1 MGRGQLD
8 PAYAAAAFNLKGDKI
23 SNVVKSDF
31 GYHIIQV
38 IDRKGE
44 QIKTRHIIMM
54 PKVSPEELKKAYG
67 QIDSIADFI
76 RKGTFKF
83 EDAALR
89 YSYDKNSRN
98 NGGLVI
104 NPETSES
111 KWKLS
116 ELDPDVSKVITKM
129 NINEISKPFKTLDD
143 KQRPVYKIV
152 KLLKKTNAHKAT
164 MRDDYVSLSNIYLSS
179 KKEKT
184 LDNWI
189 REKQSG
195 TYVHIDD
202 TYLNC
207 NFKYKGWIK

>member
-1 MGRGQLD
+1 MER
-8 PAYAAAAFNLKGDKI
+8 AF
-23 SNVVKSDF
+23 
-31 GYHIIQV
+31 
-38 IDRKGE
+38 
-44 QIKTRHIIMM
+44 
-54 PKVSPEELKKAYG
+54 G

-89 YSYDKNSRN
+89 FSYDKDSRN
-98 NGGLVI
+98 NGGVVI
-104 NPETSES
+104 NPETGES

-129 NINEISKPFKTLDD
+129 NINEISKPFKTMDE
-143 KQRPVYKIV
+143 KQRPVYKII
-152 KLLKKTNAHKAT
+152 KLINKSNAHQANL
-164 MRDDYVSLSNIYLSS
+164 RDDYVELSNMYMAS
-179 KKEKT
+179 KKEKA
-184 LDNWI
+184 LDTWI

>member
-1 MGRGQLD
+1 MIPKASAKSMER
-8 PAYAAAAFNLKGDKI
+8 AF
-23 SNVVKSDF
+23 
-31 GYHIIQV
+31 
-38 IDRKGE
+38 
-44 QIKTRHIIMM
+44 
-54 PKVSPEELKKAYG
+54 G

-89 YSYDKNSRN
+89 FSYDKDSRN
-98 NGGLVI
+98 NGGVVI
-104 NPETSES
+104 NPETGES

-116 ELDPDVSKVITKM
+116 ELDPDVSKIITKM
-129 NINEISKPFKTLDD
+129 NINEISKPFKTMDE
-143 KQRPVYKIV
+143 KQRPVYKII
-152 KLLKKTNAHKAT
+152 KLINKSNAHQANL
-164 MRDDYVSLSNIYLSS
+164 RDDYVELSNMYMAS
-179 KKEKT
+179 KKEKA
-184 LDNWI
+184 LDTWI